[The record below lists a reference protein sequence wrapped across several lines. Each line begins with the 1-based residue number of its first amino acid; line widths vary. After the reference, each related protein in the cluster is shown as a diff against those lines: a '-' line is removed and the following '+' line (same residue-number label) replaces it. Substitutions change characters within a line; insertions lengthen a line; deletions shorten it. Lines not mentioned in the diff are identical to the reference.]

1 MLELTQ
7 AHDRE
12 KFKVNRNDQKR
23 YSEQKEISID
33 VSLKGQYGLQK
44 RENSVKRLVMIIK
57 SQS

>member
-1 MLELTQ
+1 MLELIQ

-33 VSLKGQYGLQK
+33 VSLKGKYGLQK

>member
-1 MLELTQ
+1 MLELIQ

-33 VSLKGQYGLQK
+33 VSLKRKYGLQK